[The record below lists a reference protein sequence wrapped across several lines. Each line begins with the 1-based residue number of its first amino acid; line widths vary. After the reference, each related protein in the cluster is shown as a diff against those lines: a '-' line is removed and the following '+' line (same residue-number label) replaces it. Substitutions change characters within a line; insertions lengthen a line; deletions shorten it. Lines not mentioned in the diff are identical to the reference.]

1 MRLDWIG
8 LGGNGESK
16 GKGRGVA
23 SYREVIMILM
33 MLMTALVLV
42 GGGHCFC
49 HLKSCRIFYQ
59 AGRDSLDANVD
70 IFSNA

>member
-1 MRLDWIG
+1 M
-8 LGGNGESK
+8 GNGK
-16 GKGRGVA
+16 VGRKGRGVA
-23 SYREVIMILM
+23 SYHEVIMNSDD
-33 MLMTALVLV
+33 ADDSAVLV